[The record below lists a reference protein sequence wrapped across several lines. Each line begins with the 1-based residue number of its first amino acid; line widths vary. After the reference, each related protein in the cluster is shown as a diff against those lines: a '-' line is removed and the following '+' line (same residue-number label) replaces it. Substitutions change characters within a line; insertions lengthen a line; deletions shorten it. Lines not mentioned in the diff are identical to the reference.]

1 MEAKLGKR
9 RSVTSGVLRAKRTN
23 FLNRKSPMGLP
34 LGFCK
39 PDSVRPLGRGD
50 HFSQEPVERIL
61 PRGEARCNY
70 YPGVIERAGYP
81 PPVCLASRGACRAPV
96 VTFGAVGSYPTIS
109 PLPLQAVYFLWRY
122 PSSRLDPR
130 LPRFRGARCLVMS
143 GLSSTGLHPQRP
155 PEPERRRPYTT
166 VLAE

>member
-1 MEAKLGKR
+1 MRTCVCLHTIYDAASK
-9 RSVTSGVLRAKRTN
+9 SYGVNRP
-23 FLNRKSPMGLP
+23 FLMGMP

-39 PDSVRPLGRGD
+39 PDSVRPFERDG
-50 HFSQEPVERIL
+50 HFSQEPAERFL
-61 PRGEARCNY
+61 PRSEAKCNY

-166 VLAE
+166 VLSE